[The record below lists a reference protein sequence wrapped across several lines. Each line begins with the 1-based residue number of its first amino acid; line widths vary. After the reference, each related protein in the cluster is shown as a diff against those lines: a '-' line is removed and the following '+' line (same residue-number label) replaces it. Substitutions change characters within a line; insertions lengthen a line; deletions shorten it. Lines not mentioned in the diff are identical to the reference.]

1 MNNTLKINLG
11 LLLIAFIW
19 GIGFVPQRLGLE
31 YLGPSAFN
39 ALRFAI
45 GALTLIPILI
55 LFKSVSLSAL
65 RNSFLLSLL
74 LGSLLFLG
82 AAFQQAAIQYTSL
95 ANVAF
100 ITGLNVIFVP
110 ILGFFIGYRYA
121 LIVWFGGLLAIAGLY
136 LMTGSST
143 ELSLKGDLLALVGAV
158 FWATHLLTLAKK
170 AGDQN
175 QLTLAFLQFTVCA
188 MLSAV
193 VALGFEERLL
203 PATIEGYLWPMVN
216 GVIVVGI
223 AYTLQVIVMEY
234 AEPFTASLVFSLE
247 AVFGAAA
254 GYIVFSETLGLT
266 GLIGA
271 GLMLIGCVLA
281 QLPGSQHK
289 S

>member
-175 QLTLAFLQFTVCA
+175 QLALAFLQFTVCA
-188 MLSAV
+188 MLSAM

>member
-175 QLTLAFLQFTVCA
+175 QLALAFLQFTVCA

-223 AYTLQVIVMEY
+223 AYTLQVIG
-234 AEPFTASLVFSLE
+234 P
-247 AVFGAAA
+247 
-254 GYIVFSETLGLT
+254 
-266 GLIGA
+266 
-271 GLMLIGCVLA
+271 
-281 QLPGSQHK
+281 
-289 S
+289 